1 MPYKDPL
8 KKKEKQRGYSKKH
21 YAKNAAK
28 IRAATKKT
36 KDNFKQKWKDF
47 KATLSCLECEAN
59 HPAILD
65 FHHIDPE
72 MKNESVHKLINSGSY
87 KKALEEVQQC
97 VVLCSNCHRVYHYN
111 ERQKAKEMGAEAPA
125 DITLQYG

>member
-8 KKKEKQRGYSKKH
+8 KKKKKQKGYSKKH
-21 YAKNAAK
+21 YDKNAGK
-28 IRAATKKT
+28 VKAATKKT
-36 KDNFKQKWKDF
+36 KDTFKQKWKDF
-47 KATLSCLECEAN
+47 KATLSCLECGIY

-72 MKNESVHKLINSGSY
+72 MKNESVHKLINTGSY
-87 KKALEEVQQC
+87 KKALAEVEQC

-111 ERQKAKEMGAEAPA
+111 ERQKAKMEAEAS
-125 DITLQYG
+125 ITLQEV

>member
-8 KKKEKQRGYSKKH
+8 KKKNKQREYSKKH
-21 YAKNAAK
+21 YKKNLEK
-28 IRAATKKT
+28 IKATTRKRSQELKEDW
-36 KDNFKQKWKDF
+36 KQFKS
-47 KATLSCLECEAN
+47 TLSCLECGIY

-72 MKNESVHKLINSGSY
+72 MKTASVHSLVQSGRY
-87 KKALEEVQQC
+87 KKAMEEVEQC

-111 ERQKAKEMGAEAPA
+111 EHKKEKEKGAEAP
-125 DITLQYG
+125 

>member
-8 KKKEKQRGYSKKH
+8 KKKEKQQEYSKKH
-21 YAKNAAK
+21 YAKNVAK

-36 KDNFKQKWKDF
+36 KDSLEQQWKDF
-47 KATLSCLECEAN
+47 KTTLSCLECGAS

-72 MKNESVHKLINSGSY
+72 MKNDSVHKLINGGSY

-111 ERQKAKEMGAEAPA
+111 ERKKQKEMGAEAP
-125 DITLQYG
+125 T

>member
-8 KKKEKQRGYSKKH
+8 KKKEKQQVYSKKH
-21 YAKNAAK
+21 YANNTQKVK
-28 IRAATKKT
+28 SATKKV
-36 KDNFKQKWKDF
+36 KDSFKQQWKNF
-47 KATLSCLECEAN
+47 KATLSCLECGIY

-72 MKNESVHKLINSGSY
+72 MKNESVHKLINTGSY
-87 KKALEEVQQC
+87 KKALAEVEQC

-111 ERQKAKEMGAEAPA
+111 ERQKEKMGAEAP
-125 DITLQYG
+125 TKLQKV

>member
-8 KKKEKQRGYSKKH
+8 KKKEKQQVYSKKH
-21 YAKNAAK
+21 YANNTQKVK
-28 IRAATKKT
+28 SATKKV
-36 KDNFKQKWKDF
+36 KDSFKQQWKNF
-47 KATLSCLECEAN
+47 KATLSCLECGIY

-72 MKNESVHKLINSGSY
+72 MKNESVHKLINKGSY
-87 KKALEEVQQC
+87 KKALVEVEQC

-111 ERQKAKEMGAEAPA
+111 ERQKEKMGAEAP
-125 DITLQYG
+125 TKLQKV

>member
-1 MPYKDPL
+1 MPYKDPI

-21 YAKNAAK
+21 YANNTQKVK
-28 IRAATKKT
+28 DATKKM
-36 KDNFKQKWKDF
+36 NNGFKQQWKEF
-47 KATLSCLECEAN
+47 KATLSCLECGIY

-72 MKNESVHKLINSGSY
+72 MKNANVHKLLQSKSY
-87 KKALEEVQQC
+87 KKALEEIQQC

-111 ERQKAKEMGAEAPA
+111 ERQKEKMGAEAP
-125 DITLQYG
+125 T